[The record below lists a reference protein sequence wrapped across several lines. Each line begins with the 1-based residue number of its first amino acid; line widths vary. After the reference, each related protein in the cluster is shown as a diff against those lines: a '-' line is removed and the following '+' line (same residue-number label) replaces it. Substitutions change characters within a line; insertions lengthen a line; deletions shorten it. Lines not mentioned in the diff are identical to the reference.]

1 MADKERLLVG
11 TKVKDYVKDQGLMS
25 SADMLDELN
34 ECVYNCLDR
43 AIERAKANGRK
54 TLQPRDV

>member
-11 TKVKDYVKDQGLMS
+11 TKVKDYVKEQGLMS
-25 SADMLDELN
+25 SADMLDALN
-34 ECVYNCLDR
+34 ECVYSCLDR

>member
-11 TKVKDYVKDQGLMS
+11 TKVKDYVKEQGLMS
-25 SADMLDELN
+25 SADMLDALN
-34 ECVYNCLDR
+34 ECVYDRLDR